1 MQCLRYWA
9 LLKDTE
15 NLDQAVRAAIDLDQ
29 LAGLY
34 GSKRHSIQEWTSLLE
49 NKLLEEN
56 ML

>member
-49 NKLLEEN
+49 DKLLEEN

>member
-34 GSKRHSIQEWTSLLE
+34 GSNRYSIEKWTALLE
-49 NKLLEEN
+49 AKLREEN
-56 ML
+56 MI

>member
-15 NLDQAVRAAIDLDQ
+15 NLDQAARAATDLDQ

-34 GSKRHSIQEWTSLLE
+34 GTNRHSIHEWTSILEAALLE
-49 NKLLEEN
+49 KN
-56 ML
+56 MI